1 MSDWSESMQV
11 YPEENA
17 ANYVNG
23 RFDPNAAQVLRAKQL
38 KQAEEARLHA
48 EVRTIAQQH
57 RPKTDRVASYN

>member
-1 MSDWSESMQV
+1 MRDWSESMQV

-23 RFDPNAAQVLRAKQL
+23 RFDPKAAQVLRAKQL
-38 KQAEEARLHA
+38 KQAEEARLHS
-48 EVRTIAQQH
+48 EVRTIAQLH